1 MLPTHSRYHDPT
13 GNYVAGF
20 ATPWRRAVAATLDWG
35 LCYVAFLMVSI
46 PLGAVEALGAVS
58 WEEGDFGGLPGH
70 IVVVGSQVL
79 TVVPAIAYFGF
90 YLPTSQTPGMGML
103 VDLRAVSMRTGRAP
117 SRTMAVVRGVVGTAI
132 AASFY
137 LTYLASTSFNGPR
150 HLSTSASYALTLS
163 HIGFVVGAVSA
174 LVMIVTPTRRSL
186 VDRLFGTAVLDDLEA
201 VAPQMGPWGPIDE
214 FDLSRRQSTV
224 PPVA

>member
-1 MLPTHSRYHDPT
+1 LLFSRSRYHDPT

-20 ATPWRRAVAATLDWG
+20 AMPWRRAVAATLDWG
-35 LCYVAFLMVSI
+35 LCYVAFLLVSI
-46 PLGAVEALGAVS
+46 PLGAIQGLGNVS

-70 IVVVGSQVL
+70 IVVVVSQVL

-103 VDLRAVSMRTGRAP
+103 VDVRAVSMRTGRAP
-117 SRTMAVVRGVVGTAI
+117 SRTMAIVRGIVATAI

-137 LTYLASTSFNGPR
+137 LTYLSATSFNGPR
-150 HLSTSASYALTLS
+150 HLNTATSHALTLA
-163 HIGFVVGAVSA
+163 HVGFVVGAVSA
-174 LVMIVTPTRRSL
+174 LIMIVTPTHRSL

-201 VAPQMGPWGPIDE
+201 VAPRMGPWGPLDE
-214 FDLSRRQSTV
+214 FDLSRRQSTA

>member
-1 MLPTHSRYHDPT
+1 MLPGHSQYHDPS
-13 GNYVAGF
+13 GSYVAGF

-35 LCYVAFLMVSI
+35 LCYVAFLLVSI
-46 PLGAVEALGAVS
+46 PLGAIEALGAVS

-70 IVVVGSQVL
+70 IVVVASQVL

-103 VDLRAVSMRTGRAP
+103 VDLRVVSTRTGRAP
-117 SRTMAVVRGVVGTAI
+117 SRPMAIVRGIVATAI

-137 LTYLASTSFNGPR
+137 LTYIEATSFNGPR
-150 HLSTSASYALTLS
+150 HLSTAASYALTLS

-174 LVMIVTPTRRSL
+174 LIMIVTPTRRSL

-214 FDLSRRQSTV
+214 FDLSRQQSTA
-224 PPVA
+224 PPVS